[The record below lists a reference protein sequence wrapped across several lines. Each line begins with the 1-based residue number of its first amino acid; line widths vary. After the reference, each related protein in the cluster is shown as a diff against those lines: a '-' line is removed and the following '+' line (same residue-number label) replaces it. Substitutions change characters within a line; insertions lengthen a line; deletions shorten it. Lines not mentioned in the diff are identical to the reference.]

1 MKATQLKIITIA
13 IWILQVKGVI
23 YWIEMK
29 MILAESAVLQSKQMN
44 TTKQCE
50 VIQKLKGQNIDL
62 FLKMQ

>member
-1 MKATQLKIITIA
+1 MKATQLKITTIA
-13 IWILQVKGVI
+13 IWILQVKRVI

-29 MILAESAVLQSKQMN
+29 MILAEIAVLQSKQMN

>member
-29 MILAESAVLQSKQMN
+29 MILAEIAVLQSKQMN

>member
-1 MKATQLKIITIA
+1 MKATQLKITTIA

-29 MILAESAVLQSKQMN
+29 MILAEIAVLQSKQMN